1 MSKGII
7 VVDIPENCLNCGC
20 KLCFDRSYYCGAKAR
35 YLDDWEFDIQ
45 NEKPDWCPIRQIPVQ
60 PPLNMAL
67 TPILE
72 DSWNASIKEIMGNK
86 VMMWERSYCIRVI
99 RTTARNACITPK
111 GRKHAQARSM
121 R

>member
-45 NEKPDWCPIRQIPVQ
+45 NEKPDWCPIRSMPEKKEVCGRYPQ
-60 PPLNMAL
+60 PDGV
-67 TPILE
+67 T
-72 DSWNASIKEIMGNK
+72 ASFKSG
-86 VMMWERSYCIRVI
+86 W
-99 RTTARNACITPK
+99 NACIEEILGNKT
-111 GRKHAQARSM
+111 R
-121 R
+121 

>member
-45 NEKPDWCPIRQIPVQ
+45 NEKPEICMSKKYEANIYQVICIWHYCPYKR
-60 PPLNMAL
+60 
-67 TPILE
+67 
-72 DSWNASIKEIMGNK
+72 K
-86 VMMWERSYCIRVI
+86 
-99 RTTARNACITPK
+99 K
-111 GRKHAQARSM
+111 GEKP
-121 R
+121 